1 MICNKKEEEG
11 GGTGKRAAGR
21 GQTLTGADERREE
34 GLRQGDKPFT
44 CL

>member
-1 MICNKKEEEG
+1 MICNKKEEG

-21 GQTLTGADERREE
+21 GHTLTGADERRE